1 MDIQLKR
8 GVLEICALAVLRRGD
23 SYGYQLVRD
32 VSEWIPISES
42 TLYPIL
48 KRLESG
54 GYVSV
59 YSVEHNGRLRKYY
72 RITSSGIGRIQEFIS
87 EWKELMAVYRAIESE
102 MEGNN
107 HGSVI

>member
-8 GVLEICALAVLRRGD
+8 GVLEVCALAVLRRSD

-54 GYVSV
+54 GLVKV

-72 RITSSGIGRIQEFIS
+72 RITEAGVKRIQDFIA

-102 MEGNN
+102 MEGMN
-107 HGSVI
+107 HDQV

>member
-8 GVLEICALAVLRRGD
+8 GVLEVCALAVLRRGD

-54 GYVSV
+54 GYVTV
-59 YSVEHNGRLRKYY
+59 YSVEHNSRLRKYY
-72 RITSSGIGRIQEFIS
+72 KITEAGNRKILDFIS

-102 MEGNN
+102 MEGTN
-107 HGSVI
+107 HDEV